1 MMEQTTLFIHFSQGL
16 QHVIHVLLLQHGHH
30 GLLQRQLLVLLQIL
44 QHADQRLVLTRLPL
58 AYRNRHKRIL
68 GIPNVIIEDVA
79 QSSGKEEREE
89 LVDGIEALPTVTALS
104 STHTKS
110 GTSRSSTNPSNS
122 SKSRFRLNTLITLT
136 AFYASPLT
144 LAPTSPLL
152 ISSWKNCAM

>member
-1 MMEQTTLFIHFSQGL
+1 MEQTTLFIHFSQGL

-68 GIPNVIIEDVA
+68 GIPNVIIEDVS

-89 LVDGIEALPTVTALS
+89 LVDGIEALSTVTALS
-104 STHTKS
+104 STNTKS
-110 GTSRSSTNPSNS
+110 GTSRSSTNPADGYRRPRPDSGSRKAVWCSSQSKQIVKGATLVNS
-122 SKSRFRLNTLITLT
+122 LQRI
-136 AFYASPLT
+136 
-144 LAPTSPLL
+144 LL
-152 ISSWKNCAM
+152 